1 MQLPNL
7 RKWRELRG
15 LRQVDLAEL
24 VGLSHRSV
32 SNFESGRKVRPNHA
46 RKLAEVLDV
55 DLLVLAGEQ
64 EPAHPKDNAPAS
76 PSHLSDNDRRTLDAL
91 DGITSTLDHRL
102 STDTLDAETLELA
115 RQYHD
120 GITPTLARIMRE
132 EADALRR
139 MHPEAHDVGPW
150 ATAGPAVARYI
161 AVSMRVLDAG
171 DDLDRAH
178 EEAYRL
184 VS

>member
-64 EPAHPKDNAPAS
+64 EPAHPKGNAPAS
-76 PSHLSDNDRRTLDAL
+76 PSHLSDDDRRTIGALEGISRSL
-91 DGITSTLDHRL
+91 DGRL
-102 STDTLDAETLELA
+102 RAGGMSAEDRELA
-115 RQYHD
+115 HAYHAAV
-120 GITPTLARIMRE
+120 GPTLARIMRD
-132 EADALRR
+132 EADELRKA
-139 MHPEAHDVGPW
+139 HPEAVDVGPW
-150 ATAGPAVARYI
+150 AVAGPAVARY
-161 AVSMRVLDAG
+161 VETVMRVVDA
-171 DDLDRAH
+171 DELDR
-178 EEAYRL
+178 ERQEAYKL
-184 VS
+184 AG